1 VISKIKNFQRFAL
14 TSTIATYFLIFLG
27 GLVRV
32 SGAGLGCPDWPK
44 CFGRWIPPL
53 RQDQIPVGFDTSNF
67 NITLAWI
74 EYINRLAGMI
84 TGLLILVT
92 ALLAIKNFRR
102 SKQILFPSILA
113 AILVAVQ
120 GWYGSVV
127 VQTQLMPETVSVH
140 LLLALIIVSLL
151 VYLSY
156 SSFQL
161 SSDALIVTSRPERK
175 WILFLWLISIV
186 QILLG
191 TGIRSAVEK
200 IWDRFPLLIAG
211 DVLNQVGVITY
222 IHTFLG
228 IFLTIGVGF
237 LGQKIMKI
245 DKISQLSKQSV
256 WLLIMLII
264 LQLIIGVNLFVFGL
278 PPILQVFHLWIAS
291 LFIGVLLILY
301 TDLKYDQVEN
311 G

>member
-1 VISKIKNFQRFAL
+1 
-14 TSTIATYFLIFLG
+14 
-27 GLVRV
+27 
-32 SGAGLGCPDWPK
+32 
-44 CFGRWIPPL
+44 
-53 RQDQIPVGFDTSNF
+53 
-67 NITLAWI
+67 
-74 EYINRLAGMI
+74 
-84 TGLLILVT
+84 
-92 ALLAIKNFRR
+92 
-102 SKQILFPSILA
+102 
-113 AILVAVQ
+113 
-120 GWYGSVV
+120 
-127 VQTQLMPETVSVH
+127 
-140 LLLALIIVSLL
+140 
-151 VYLSY
+151 
-156 SSFQL
+156 
-161 SSDALIVTSRPERK
+161 
-175 WILFLWLISIV
+175 
-186 QILLG
+186 
-191 TGIRSAVEK
+191 
-200 IWDRFPLLIAG
+200 
-211 DVLNQVGVITY
+211 VITY

>member
-1 VISKIKNFQRFAL
+1 
-14 TSTIATYFLIFLG
+14 
-27 GLVRV
+27 VRV

-84 TGLLILVT
+84 TGLLILAT
-92 ALLAIKNFRR
+92 ALLAIKNFRQ
-102 SKQILFPSILA
+102 SKQILIPSIFA
-113 AILVAVQ
+113 ALLVAVQ

-127 VQTQLMPETVSVH
+127 VKTQLLPETVSIH

-161 SSDALIVTSRPERK
+161 ASNASKATSRPERK

-211 DVLNQVGVITY
+211 EVLNQVGMITY
-222 IHTFLG
+222 VHTLLG
-228 IFLTIGVGF
+228 IFLAIGVGL

-245 DKISQLSKQSV
+245 DKISQVSKQSF
-256 WLLIMLII
+256 WLLNILII
-264 LQLIIGVNLFVFGL
+264 LQIIIGVNLYVFGL
-278 PPILQVFHLWIAS
+278 SPILQVFHLWIAS